1 MSPDHIEM
9 SDYCL
14 CDDCTRGYT
23 LPTPRIRGEK
33 DIEYAL
39 AKMKHE
45 LSGTSD
51 WSYADYRAAL
61 GAILHAPR
69 KGKPAPP
76 RPAGE
81 NAVDGMSIGE
91 WQKGSA

>member
-1 MSPDHIEM
+1 VSPDHIEM

-45 LSGTSD
+45 LSGTAGWSD
-51 WSYADYRAAL
+51 ADYRAAL
-61 GAILHAPR
+61 GAMLPTPR
-69 KGKPAPP
+69 KSKPAPHV
-76 RPAGE
+76 AGE
-81 NAVDGMSIGE
+81 NEVGGMSVSE
-91 WQKGSA
+91 WQNTS

>member
-9 SDYCL
+9 SEYCL

-23 LPTPRIRGEK
+23 LPTPRIRDSK

-45 LSGTSD
+45 LSGAAGWTD
-51 WSYADYRAAL
+51 RDYAAAL
-61 GAILHAPR
+61 GAMGAKKRAKPR
-69 KGKPAPP
+69 AV
-76 RPAGE
+76 GE
-81 NAVDGMSIGE
+81 NEVGGMSVEE
-91 WQKGSA
+91 WGRNTA